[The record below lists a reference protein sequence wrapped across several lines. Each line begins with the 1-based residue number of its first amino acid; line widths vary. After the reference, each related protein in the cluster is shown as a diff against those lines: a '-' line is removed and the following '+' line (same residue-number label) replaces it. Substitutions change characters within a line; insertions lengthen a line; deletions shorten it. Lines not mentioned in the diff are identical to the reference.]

1 VIPLDQARRVLHAAN
16 EPKTLSLVP
25 RAGHNDLFEQGA
37 WGGVRAFLETLQ
49 AEPAVEMPAARAG
62 RPVELV
68 AAADADR

>member
-1 VIPLDQARRVLHAAN
+1 
-16 EPKTLSLVP
+16 
-25 RAGHNDLFEQGA
+25 
-37 WGGVRAFLETLQ
+37 VRAFLETLQ